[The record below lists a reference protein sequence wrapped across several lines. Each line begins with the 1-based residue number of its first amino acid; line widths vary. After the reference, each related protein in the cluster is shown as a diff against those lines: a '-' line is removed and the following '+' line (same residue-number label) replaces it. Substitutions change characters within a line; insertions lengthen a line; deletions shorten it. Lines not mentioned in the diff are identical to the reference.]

1 MTKQI
6 QTFILLI
13 LIFLTNNSFGNV
25 LNKNAENYII
35 SSEEVSLFQL
45 VKNYSAIAGL
55 NLSIDS
61 DLKDETIVVV
71 GNKIFDEK
79 QIGKYISFQLYT
91 NGMALIHSKKGDYEL
106 IKARDIRYKDLPV
119 YQSKEEIPDSLD
131 YVRYIYKLKYIEP
144 ADLAKNVRTF
154 VSRYGRVID
163 IDSAKQIII
172 SDVAK
177 NVKRIIK
184 IYETL
189 DTPETLANQ
198 LELKKLNDKYK
209 SMSNYK
215 GDVWQNVEKYQAYF
229 MILFSLISLIIGF
242 IFRGYLIRRIE
253 GGL

>member
-1 MTKQI
+1 MNKLI
-6 QTFILLI
+6 NFFVLLVVI
-13 LIFLTNNSFGNV
+13 VFSKNSFADV
-25 LNKNAENYII
+25 LIKRANNYII

-45 VKNYSAIAGL
+45 VKSYSAIIGQ
-55 NLSIDS
+55 NLTIDS
-61 DLKDETIVVV
+61 DLKDESVIVV

-79 QIGKYISFQLYT
+79 QMEKYISFQLYT
-91 NGMALIHSKKGDYEL
+91 NDMALIRSKKGDYEL
-106 IKARDIRYKDLPV
+106 IEARYIRYKYLPV
-119 YQSKEEIPDSLD
+119 YQDKDEIPDSHD
-131 YVRYIYKLKYIEP
+131 YVRYIYKLKYIET
-144 ADLAKNVRTF
+144 AELARNVRPF

-209 SMSNYK
+209 SMSDYK
-215 GDVWQNVEKYQAYF
+215 EDVWQNIEKYQAYF
-229 MILFSLISLIIGF
+229 MILFSLISLLIGF